1 MRRGNKL
8 SVLQPFQAFSLACW
22 SRTRH
27 HTHQGT
33 IVTRERSIFVQITK
47 HDPFISWS
55 QTRCWWLV
63 LEQPLLWG
71 ASMWPQISAQSS
83 TLQDHCQQVQL
94 PQEEEKQ
101 QHGFRKVE
109 TRSTRCR
116 EYVFISQQPL
126 LPSPGGVK
134 APPANTVR
142 FPSWRA
148 ARTFC
153 LPVMWTFQFV
163 ILTSWAYMKLF
174 PVRAVCIPPPSL
186 SPPPF
191 LPAPTPKPIYWS
203 ANNKQM
209 LKKSKVSFKTSV

>member
-8 SVLQPFQAFSLACW
+8 SFLQPFQAFSLACW

-33 IVTRERSIFVQITK
+33 IMTRERSIFVQITK
-47 HDPFISWS
+47 HDPLTSWS

-71 ASMWPQISAQSS
+71 APMWPQISAQSS
-83 TLQDHCQQVQL
+83 TLRDHCEQVQL

-109 TRSTRCR
+109 TRSTGCR
-116 EYVFISQQPL
+116 EYVLISHQPL
-126 LPSPGGVK
+126 LPSPSGVK

-142 FPSWRA
+142 FPSWRT

-174 PVRAVCIPPPSL
+174 PETSCLHSPSVPL
-186 SPPPF
+186 SPTIS
-191 LPAPTPKPIYWS
+191 ASSNPKAHLLIS
-203 ANNKQM
+203 
-209 LKKSKVSFKTSV
+209 